1 MRGTREIFLLGLFEA
16 ISLLYFGRCCPGA
29 FVLANSRLSASPCLR
44 KCCLGASVWTVPS
57 CCFRRFCPGAGVY
70 PQVPADVKRK
80 NLCSLLKPNIQ
91 ILSLVI
97 PSNQIV
103 ETTRCTHR
111 DYLGE
116 ASTEAGNTLPFL
128 PGGGERQ
135 YWGSSRQ
142 VQNVECSSL
151 TTSTWNWF
159 EGGSTLSTY
168 GITHLFCKDCFC
180 SLPVNP
186 SSVSFFQKNYLF
198 IFGYAV
204 FSSCCSSFFS
214 SCQ

>member
-1 MRGTREIFLLGLFEA
+1 MSNHSFPDLMKQKRIIYVHGFASSAQSGTVQRLRETFPNTDIVAFDLPFNPFEA

-44 KCCLGASVWTVPS
+44 KLGASVWTVPS

-116 ASTEAGNTLPFL
+116 ASTEAGNTLPFF
-128 PGGGERQ
+128 PGDGERQ

-151 TTSTWNWF
+151 TTST
-159 EGGSTLSTY
+159 
-168 GITHLFCKDCFC
+168 
-180 SLPVNP
+180 
-186 SSVSFFQKNYLF
+186 
-198 IFGYAV
+198 
-204 FSSCCSSFFS
+204 
-214 SCQ
+214 